1 MIQATNLSKSFGSQ
15 ELFSHLSFNF
25 SKGERVGLVGRNGSG
40 KTTLFK
46 MILGEESSD
55 SGEIIIPK
63 NYSIGSL
70 KQHLEFHE
78 SNILDEVMSAVKDAQ
93 DFEQYKAEKMLMG
106 LGFKIEDFTKPPS
119 AFSGGYQIRLN
130 LAKVLLSEPDCLLLD

>member
-1 MIQATNLSKSFGSQ
+1 MIQATNLSKSYGPQ
-15 ELFSHLSFNF
+15 ELFSNLSFTL

-40 KTTLFK
+40 KSTLFK

-55 SGEIIIPK
+55 AGEIISPK
-63 NYSIGSL
+63 NYSIGRL
-70 KQHLEFHE
+70 KQHLASHKN
-78 SNILDEVMSAVKDAQ
+78 NILDEVMSAVKNAQ

-106 LGFKIEDFTKPPS
+106 LGFNIEDFSKPPS

-130 LAKVLLSEPDCLLLD
+130 LAKVLLSE